1 MMDAITHATYIL
13 DFIDTYKRFSPK
25 DLAAREA
32 ACLRA
37 RVPYILDDLREGE
50 FFAGRYRK
58 LAVGFAP
65 QEEAGMGYFLNRPVY
80 EAVYQQ
86 QDAQMQARLD
96 EAISFWEKEVTA
108 YKLRAGYPEEIAA
121 VLPSDAF
128 TEEKGVAFPLCRMGG
143 THPDYK
149 KLVRL
154 GIPGLRKEI
163 EEKIPTAEESSKP
176 LYSAMLDALDL
187 LCDVCRYYEKQAGD
201 KGLDALAGVLR
212 ALPVRAPQNM
222 REALQLIHLYAIL
235 SGSFNYGRMD
245 DYLGCF
251 AEDDNALDCVI
262 AFWKVVCEREITWDA
277 RVVVGGLGRENE
289 EEADRFALLAME
301 ASRQYRD
308 ILPQLT
314 LRFYDGQNPALLK
327 KAYDNFA
334 EGVVYPMLYKDEI
347 NIKAVEQAFGVERE
361 TAIQYVPF
369 GCGEYVLN
377 HQSVGTPSGVINLLA
392 ALNEALEADYD
403 SFDALFEGYA
413 RIVER
418 HVDALAWQER
428 FEYRVAAETAP
439 FLYLSMLFDD
449 CIERGRPIFDGG
461 VRYLG
466 GTLESYGNTNTADSL
481 TAIQEIVFE
490 KNLLTLAQL
499 RTILAADFVGYETER
514 RWLLNCPKYGNDDAR
529 ADAMAVRVHEHLC
542 NYTRQQAERV
552 DLDSYLIVIINNN
565 ANTTIGGMTGASADG
580 RHASEPMANA
590 NNPAGGMD
598 KSGVTAFLNSLVKLD
613 NTIHAG
619 AVQNMKFSRDLLT
632 KHRDK
637 FEMLMRTYFKKG
649 QQAMLNILSRGD
661 LENAL
666 AHPEQ
671 YPNLIVRVG
680 GFSARYVELD
690 RKTQEEI
697 LSRTLY

>member
-1 MMDAITHATYIL
+1 MNAFTHAKYIL
-13 DFIDTYKRFSPK
+13 DFINTYRRFSP
-25 DLAAREA
+25 DDIAAREA

-37 RVPYILDDLREGE
+37 RVPYILDDLREEE
-50 FFAGRYRK
+50 FYAGRYRK

-65 QEEAGMGYFLNRPVY
+65 QEDASMGYFINREVY
-80 EAVYQQ
+80 EDVYRQQ
-86 QDAQMQARLD
+86 GTEMQTQLD

-108 YKLRAGYPEEIAA
+108 YKLRAGYPKEIAS

-128 TEEKGVAFPLCRMGG
+128 TEKKGVAFPLCRMGG

-163 EEKIPTAEESSKP
+163 EKKIPLAEEPSGQ

-187 LCDVCRYYEKQAGD
+187 LCGVCRYYEKQA
-201 KGLDALAGVLR
+201 KEKQLDNIARVLHS
-212 ALPVRAPQNM
+212 LPERAPQNM
-222 REALQLIHLYAIL
+222 REALQLIHLYAIM

-245 DYLGCF
+245 DYLARF
-251 AEDDNALDCVI
+251 AEDDDALDCVV
-262 AFWKVVCEREITWDA
+262 AFWKVICEREITWDG

-289 EEADRFALLAME
+289 AAADRVALLAIE
-301 ASRQYRD
+301 ASRQFRD

-314 LRFYDGQNPALLK
+314 LRFYDGQNPELLK

-347 NIKAVEQAFGVERE
+347 NIKAVEQAFGVEKE
-361 TAIQYVPF
+361 TAIQYMPF
-369 GCGEYVLN
+369 GCGEYVIN
-377 HQSVGTPSGVINLLA
+377 HRSVGTPSGVINLLA

-403 SFDALFEGYA
+403 SFDALFDGYS

-428 FEYRVAAETAP
+428 FEYRIAAQAAP

-481 TAIQEIVFE
+481 TAIKEIVFD
-490 KNLLTLAQL
+490 KKLLTLAQL
-499 RTILAADFVGYETER
+499 RGILTADFVGYEKEH
-514 RWLLNCPKYGNDDAR
+514 RWLLNCPKYGNDHDG
-529 ADAMAVRVHEHLC
+529 ADAMAVKVHEHLC
-542 NYTRQQAERV
+542 RYTAQQAERV
-552 DLDSYLIVIINNN
+552 GLDSYLIVIINNN

-580 RHASEPMANA
+580 RRASEPMANA

-649 QQAMLNILSRGD
+649 QQAMLNILNRDD